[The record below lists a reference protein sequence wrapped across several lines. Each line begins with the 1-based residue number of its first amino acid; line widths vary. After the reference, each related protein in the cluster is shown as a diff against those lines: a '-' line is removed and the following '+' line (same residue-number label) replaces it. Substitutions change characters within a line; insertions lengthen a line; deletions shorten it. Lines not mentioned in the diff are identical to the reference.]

1 MAESHEI
8 NIISPVTNTLSA
20 DFFMSKVT
28 NDIYEIIKKKMN
40 FGDALILKTAIDN
53 HIKTY
58 VGWNSRHF
66 KEKAKMAF
74 YTPADYLEVYEKT

>member
-1 MAESHEI
+1 MELVKLVKDVPHS
-8 NIISPVTNTLSA
+8 SP
-20 DFFMSKVT
+20 
-28 NDIYEIIKKKMN
+28 EIIKKKMN

-58 VGWNSRHF
+58 VGWNIRHF

-74 YTPADYLEVYEKT
+74 YTPADYLEVYEKI